1 MKTYIIGHKSPDL
14 DSVAAAISYAILKNR
29 LEQTEEYFPA
39 IAGATNKVTDY
50 ILEKYSI
57 EKPEI
62 LNDASDKKII
72 LVDHNELSQ
81 SADNM
86 EKANIVEVLD
96 HHKINFNYSEPI
108 EFKVF
113 PCGSTNS
120 IIYNMYKMHN
130 LELTESLAGL
140 MLAAILDDTVITKSP
155 TCTEVDKEII
165 EKLAKEAGIEDW
177 KKFGMENFKVKSSVS
192 DLSVEEIIKSDY
204 KDFNFKQGK
213 FGVGQIETVDLK
225 ELENREEE
233 IIEKLN
239 KIKKE
244 ENYHSVILFLTD
256 IINEG
261 SKFLIVSDNEKE
273 IEEAF
278 GTKIENNRTYIEG
291 IVSRKKQVAPV
302 LMKKFD

>member
-1 MKTYIIGHKSPDL
+1 
-14 DSVAAAISYAILKNR
+14 
-29 LEQTEEYFPA
+29 
-39 IAGATNKVTDY
+39 
-50 ILEKYSI
+50 
-57 EKPEI
+57 
-62 LNDASDKKII
+62 
-72 LVDHNELSQ
+72 
-81 SADNM
+81 
-86 EKANIVEVLD
+86 
-96 HHKINFNYSEPI
+96 
-108 EFKVF
+108 
-113 PCGSTNS
+113 
-120 IIYNMYKMHN
+120 MYKMHN

>member
-14 DSVAAAISYAILKNR
+14 DSVAAAISYAVLKNR
-29 LEQTEEYFPA
+29 LGQSEEYVPA
-39 IAGATNKVTDY
+39 IAGETNKVTDY

-62 LNDASDKKII
+62 LKDASDKNII

-86 EKANIVEVLD
+86 EKAKIVEVLD
-96 HHKINFNYSEPI
+96 HHKINFNYPEPI

-120 IIYNMYKMHN
+120 IIYSMYKMHN

-155 TCTEVDKEII
+155 TCTDVDKEII

-177 KKFGMENFKVKSSVS
+177 KKFGMENFKVKSSLS
-192 DLSVEEIIKSDY
+192 DLSAEEIIKSDY
-204 KDFNFKQGK
+204 KDFNLKQGK

-225 ELENREEE
+225 ELEKREDE
-233 IIEKLN
+233 IIAELN
-239 KIKKE
+239 EIRKTG
-244 ENYHSVILFLTD
+244 NYHSVVLFLTD

-261 SKFLIVSDNEKE
+261 SKFLIASNNEKE
-273 IEEAF
+273 IGEAF
-278 GTKIENNRTYIEG
+278 GAEIKDNRTYIKG